1 MTRSVH
7 TLPMASALGRPKFR
21 FTIDSWPKIEQAYG
35 RSLSPDVR
43 KHILEVTGSF
53 VYFEVFERQAK
64 PMRFAIRKVEAISK
78 AANDLRLAL
87 TGRASDESVYAK
99 HLIRK
104 HFSDRRLKTNRGNMT
119 ETLAG
124 VLTSL
129 LVACDLALQEMKDTP
144 SFRVGDCWNEWI
156 RDLTSIARKNKL
168 PFSVSK
174 ASGKAAAPSPFVLMV
189 AELQR
194 HVDRGARRHS
204 HSNSALAAAITRAR
218 KRNHAN
224 VKGQ

>member
-1 MTRSVH
+1 MV
-7 TLPMASALGRPKFR
+7 SALGKPKFR
-21 FTIDSWPKIEQAYG
+21 FAIDSWPKIEQQYG
-35 RSLSPDVR
+35 RLLPLNVR
-43 KHILEVTGSF
+43 QHILEVTGSYL
-53 VYFEVFERQAK
+53 YFEVFERQAK
-64 PMRFAIRKVEAISK
+64 PLRFAIERVEAISR
-78 AANDLRLAL
+78 AANNLRLVL
-87 TGRASDESVYAK
+87 TGRASDESVYAR
-99 HLIRK
+99 HLIGK

-144 SFRVGDCWNEWI
+144 SFRVGDCWNKWI
-156 RDLTSIARKNKL
+156 RNLTSIARKNKL

-174 ASGKAAAPSPFVLMV
+174 ASGKAAATSPFVLMV

-194 HVDRGARRHS
+194 HLDKGARRHS